1 MGLYSV
7 SIIIFILSLIVQFT
21 LKSRIEYFSRS
32 YLSSGRTGAEIA
44 EQMLND
50 NGIYDVKIVST
61 DGFLTDY
68 YNPVDRTVNLSPN
81 TYNGSN
87 VAAIAVAAHECGH
100 AVQHARGYAF
110 LQLRSAM
117 VPMLTISSKYM
128 MWIIFL
134 GIMMIRTSLVPLQI
148 GIGLFALTTLF
159 SFITLP
165 VEFNA
170 SSRAL
175 SWIKNNR
182 VLDFREYRQANE
194 ALTWAAMTYVLA
206 AIGSLAELLRLI
218 SILNN
223 NRRND

>member
-7 SIIIFILSLIVQFT
+7 SIIIFILSLIVQFI

-32 YLSSGRTGAEIA
+32 YLSSGKTGAEIA

-87 VAAIAVAAHECGH
+87 VTAIAVAAHECGH

>member
-1 MGLYSV
+1 
-7 SIIIFILSLIVQFT
+7 
-21 LKSRIEYFSRS
+21 
-32 YLSSGRTGAEIA
+32 LSSGRTGAEIA

>member
-1 MGLYSV
+1 M
-7 SIIIFILSLIVQFT
+7 
-21 LKSRIEYFSRS
+21 
-32 YLSSGRTGAEIA
+32 
-44 EQMLND
+44 
-50 NGIYDVKIVST
+50 
-61 DGFLTDY
+61 
-68 YNPVDRTVNLSPN
+68 
-81 TYNGSN
+81 
-87 VAAIAVAAHECGH
+87 
-100 AVQHARGYAF
+100 
-110 LQLRSAM
+110 
-117 VPMLTISSKYM
+117 
-128 MWIIFL
+128 
-134 GIMMIRTSLVPLQI
+134 QI